1 MFKFSKLT
9 ILLQKEDFLQLLL
22 EARAED
28 IEDLPPSSKK
38 TLSDEEIVSLSIGF
52 ILAGYET
59 TSNCLAFTAYL
70 LAINPDKQDILLQA
84 IEDYLQENE
93 VSSYVF
99 THNSFIMKYVPI
111 CIKRIVPGC
120 KFIN

>member
-1 MFKFSKLT
+1 MKVEEQHWKQPKLSIFNFKTNHSF
-9 ILLQKEDFLQLLL
+9 LQTKDFLQLLL

-70 LAINPDKQDILLQA
+70 LAINPDKQDTLLQA

-93 VSSYVF
+93 V
-99 THNSFIMKYVPI
+99 
-111 CIKRIVPGC
+111 
-120 KFIN
+120 

>member
-1 MFKFSKLT
+1 M
-9 ILLQKEDFLQLLL
+9 L

-70 LAINPDKQDILLQA
+70 LAINPDKQDTLLQA

-93 VSSYVF
+93 VWLYVHFPSSLLYYGAYPV
-99 THNSFIMKYVPI
+99 HKG
-111 CIKRIVPGC
+111 IVLEYKG
-120 KFIN
+120 

>member
-1 MFKFSKLT
+1 M
-9 ILLQKEDFLQLLL
+9 I

-93 VSSYVF
+93 VISYVDF
-99 THNSFIMKYVPI
+99 HS
-111 CIKRIVPGC
+111 
-120 KFIN
+120 